1 MFLTRERAKAKLWLV
16 GRGVLCVLALLVL
29 GSQPTQSR
37 ADILNWLTNLV
48 QEDDMEHAALS
59 AVTLPPDAIVT
70 QRGET
75 RTIELERDL
84 IELYP
89 STAVTFDVS
98 GGKTTIHLISGTIRA
113 KVAKR
118 KKAQTFDVKTPMLVG
133 TVKGTDFEV
142 SAIGGASAVSV
153 YEGRVAVKAVGRV
166 GGIDVTPGKTAS
178 VRSADRDP
186 SLGSTPTGGAA
197 AAAKALARGTAAKSG
212 GAPTDDGN
220 TGTDRTRAVNTT
232 GRSGSSSSGSDGG
245 TDGDGEG
252 GESGG
257 DSEGGE
263 SGGDSKGGESGNG
276 DSGEGGDG
284 EGGDGGEG
292 GEGGDDDD

>member
-1 MFLTRERAKAKLWLV
+1 MFLTRERAKAKLWLI
-16 GRGVLCVLALLVL
+16 GRGVLCALALLVL
-29 GSQPTQSR
+29 GGQPSQSR
-37 ADILNWLTNLV
+37 ADMLDWLTNLV
-48 QEDDMEHAALS
+48 QDDDMEHAALS
-59 AVTLPPDAIVT
+59 GVTLPPDAIVT
-70 QRGET
+70 RRGET
-75 RTIELERDL
+75 RMIELGRDL

-98 GGKTTIHLISGTIRA
+98 GGRTTVHLISGTIRA

-118 KKAQTFDVKTPMLVG
+118 KQGQTFDVKTPMLVG

-186 SLGSTPTGGAA
+186 SLGKTPTGGAA

-220 TGTDRTRAVNTT
+220 KGTDRTRAVNTT
-232 GRSGSSSSGSDGG
+232 GRSGNSSSGSDGG

-257 DSEGGE
+257 DREGGE
-263 SGGDSKGGESGNG
+263 SGDG

-284 EGGDGGEG
+284 EGGEG

>member
-16 GRGVLCVLALLVL
+16 GRGVLCALALLVL
-29 GSQPTQSR
+29 GGQASQSR
-37 ADILNWLTNLV
+37 ADMLDWLTNLV
-48 QEDDMEHAALS
+48 QDDEMEHAALS
-59 AVTLPPDAIVT
+59 GVTLPPDAIVT

-75 RTIELERDL
+75 RTIELGRDL

-98 GGKTTIHLISGTIRA
+98 GRKTTVHLISGTIRA

-118 KKAQTFDVKTPMLVG
+118 KKGQTFDVKTPMLVG

-142 SAIGGASAVSV
+142 SAIGGISAVSV
-153 YEGRVAVKAVGRV
+153 YEGRVAVKAVGRI

-178 VRSADRDP
+178 VRGADRDP
-186 SLGSTPTGGAA
+186 SLGKTPSGGAA
-197 AAAKALARGTAAKSG
+197 AAAKALARGCAAKSG
-212 GAPTDDGN
+212 GAPTDDGSK
-220 TGTDRTRAVNTT
+220 GTDRTRAVNTT
-232 GRSGSSSSGSDGG
+232 GRSGSSNSGSDGG
-245 TDGDGEG
+245 TDSDGEG

-263 SGGDSKGGESGNG
+263 GGDGDGESGEGEGGES
-276 DSGEGGDG
+276 
-284 EGGDGGEG
+284 